1 MMTFTQQ
8 INLRLLKGTFEE
20 NSNQEV
26 YEGST
31 EEDTNNSSRTK
42 QSKGTS
48 WLHGNIFQKVFMQ
61 KNFLLG
67 ETTRLDSRQGGRV
80 L

>member
-1 MMTFTQQ
+1 MAFTPQ

-31 EEDTNNSSRTK
+31 DEDTKNYSRTK
-42 QSKGTS
+42 RSKGTS
-48 WLHGNIFQKVFMQ
+48 WLHGNHFPISLHAKDLPSWWKL
-61 KNFLLG
+61 KN
-67 ETTRLDSRQGGRV
+67 RN
-80 L
+80 